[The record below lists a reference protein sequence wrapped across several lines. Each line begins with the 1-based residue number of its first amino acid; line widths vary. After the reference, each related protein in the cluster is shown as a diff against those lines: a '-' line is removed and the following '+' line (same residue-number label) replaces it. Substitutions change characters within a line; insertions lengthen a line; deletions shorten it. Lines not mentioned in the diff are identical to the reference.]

1 MNWKTIAIGGLLA
14 AVIGVVI
21 VAASVLPFE
30 FQGTDFPWV
39 LTTMVVLC
47 YLGCLPALLVPLLW
61 TACRRRPETKP
72 FLKAAALAG
81 AVFPFATAAIV
92 FIAPWVLT
100 RIGLV
105 DVARNF
111 QDGGG
116 RSFQG
121 ELDLDDAST
130 WLVLVPS
137 ALLVG
142 TLISYVVLRLFP
154 KQRPEAGSDQTS

>member
-1 MNWKTIAIGGLLA
+1 MNWKTITTGGLFA
-14 AVIGVVI
+14 AVIGVAI
-21 VAASVLPFE
+21 VAAGVLPFE

-61 TACRRRPETKP
+61 IAHRKRPETKSY
-72 FLKAAALAG
+72 LKAAALAG
-81 AVFPFATAAIV
+81 AVFPFAMAAIV
-92 FIAPWVLT
+92 FMAPWVLS
-100 RIGLV
+100 RIGLG
-105 DVARNF
+105 DAARNF

-137 ALLVG
+137 AFLVG
-142 TLISYVVLRLFP
+142 TLISYVVLRPFR
-154 KQRPEAGSDQTS
+154 KQKPEEVSGSTS

>member
-1 MNWKTIAIGGLLA
+1 MNWKTITIGGLLA
-14 AVIGVVI
+14 AVIGVAV
-21 VAASVLPFE
+21 VAVSVLPFE
-30 FQGTDFPWV
+30 FQGTDYRGV
-39 LTTMVVLC
+39 LTTMAVLC

-61 TACRRRPETKP
+61 IAHRRRPETKP

-81 AVFPFATAAIV
+81 VVFPFAMTAIV
-92 FIAPWVLT
+92 FMAPWVLT
-100 RIGLV
+100 WIGLV
-105 DVARNF
+105 DVAREF

-142 TLISYVVLRLFP
+142 TLISHLVLRPFR
-154 KQRPEAGSDQTS
+154 KQRPEEGSGSEP